1 MESMPVIKQ
10 AQLNENFL
18 EEFKKFPGGER
29 IQACIQC
36 GTCSGSCPSSHQMD
50 LTPRKMLLMIASGMK
65 EEVLKSNSMWYCVS
79 CYACTARC
87 PREIPVADVMH
98 LLKNETLRGDYGK
111 DKLASPVFYQTFN
124 KMVERHGRINEGKL
138 MTIFALKTNPL
149 KMLPLAPL
157 GIKFLVKG
165 RMPFSTPKVS
175 DMDTFRKALA
185 RAREGRR

>member
-1 MESMPVIKQ
+1 
-10 AQLNENFL
+10 
-18 EEFKKFPGGER
+18 
-29 IQACIQC
+29 
-36 GTCSGSCPSSHQMD
+36 MD

-175 DMDTFRKALA
+175 DMDAFRKALV